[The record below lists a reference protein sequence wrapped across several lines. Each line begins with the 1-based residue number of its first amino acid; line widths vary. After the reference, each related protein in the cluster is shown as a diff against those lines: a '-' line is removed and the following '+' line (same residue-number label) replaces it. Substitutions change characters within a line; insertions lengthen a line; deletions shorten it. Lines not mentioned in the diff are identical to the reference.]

1 MYGHGRADYVDTKL
15 LDPRGQ
21 SVRPIGSVAFVP
33 NVTGWRISK
42 VPRIRVAF
50 AGKCRFSVDGTAL
63 AVIQAPNQEPRA
75 IELDGKFP
83 AGQYTVMAEILV
95 NNNAMKRADRENSG
109 DGRRRELAHELINKH
124 R

>member
-1 MYGHGRADYVDTKL
+1 M
-15 LDPRGQ
+15 
-21 SVRPIGSVAFVP
+21 
-33 NVTGWRISK
+33 
-42 VPRIRVAF
+42 AF

-95 NNNAMKRADRENSG
+95 NNNAMNAEIEKIPVTVGGGS
-109 DGRRRELAHELINKH
+109 
-124 R
+124 